1 MTRQFGCTFS
11 INNQKYVIFF
21 FIKKYKTLKTISFRY
36 ENIENKHQDV
46 FSTVWSGI
54 LTFVLLNSMNYFFL
68 ELYRIRLRKCDFL
81 VKLDLSVSRGNHI
94 YYSTWAFS
102 STLFEFLLVSP
113 VCKSV
118 AMHLKVNTSPWL
130 CLPFDSLLRVNQCHG
145 EWWRTT
151 ESFLVFVVF
160 SAVLCYLP

>member
-1 MTRQFGCTFS
+1 
-11 INNQKYVIFF
+11 
-21 FIKKYKTLKTISFRY
+21 
-36 ENIENKHQDV
+36 
-46 FSTVWSGI
+46 
-54 LTFVLLNSMNYFFL
+54 MNYFFL

-130 CLPFDSLLRVNQCHG
+130 CLPFDSLLRVNRATASDGERPKVSWFLSSFPLCFVICLNWWTSIVCKCVNVQFSLFYFILMPALSSLCHA
-145 EWWRTT
+145 
-151 ESFLVFVVF
+151 SFLV
-160 SAVLCYLP
+160 SPH